1 MEILDSNDSREELIK
16 LANTKMPFGKYKG
29 RYLIHL
35 PENYIVWYRGKGF
48 PPGKLGDQL
57 HLIYEIKLN
66 GLENLIYPLM
76 KK

>member
-1 MEILDSNDSREELIK
+1 MNSINSQEELLK

-29 RYLIHL
+29 HYLIQL

-48 PPGKLGDQL
+48 PTGKLGEQL

-66 GLENLIYPLM
+66 GLENLIYPLI